1 MAGSPND
8 EFEVGEV
15 DLRIQPVDD
24 RTLLSPDVL
33 ERVVS
38 AVLTRLDERERSRAG
53 DQADRALWNSVRK
66 GS

>member
-1 MAGSPND
+1 MAGE

-38 AVLTRLDERERSRAG
+38 AVLARIDERARTQAG
-53 DQADRALWNSVRK
+53 AAADRAMWNSVRK
-66 GS
+66 VG

>member
-1 MAGSPND
+1 MAGQ

-15 DLRIQPVDD
+15 DLRVQPVDD

-38 AVLTRLDERERSRAG
+38 AVLARLDERDRSRAG
-53 DQADRALWNSVRK
+53 AAADRGMWNSVRK
-66 GS
+66 QG

>member
-1 MAGSPND
+1 MAGE
-8 EFEVGEV
+8 EFDVGEV

-38 AVLTRLDERERSRAG
+38 AVLARIDERERGRAG
-53 DQADRALWNSVRK
+53 GLSDRALWNSVRD
-66 GS
+66 GG

>member
-1 MAGSPND
+1 MAGE

-38 AVLTRLDERERSRAG
+38 AVLARIDERERTQAG
-53 DQADRALWNSVRK
+53 GKADRAMWNSVRK
-66 GS
+66 GG

>member
-1 MAGSPND
+1 MAGPD
-8 EFEVGEV
+8 EQFEVGEV

-33 ERVVS
+33 DRVVS
-38 AVLTRLDERERSRAG
+38 AVLARLDERERTQAG
-53 DQADRALWNSVRK
+53 AKSDRAMWNSVRK

>member
-1 MAGSPND
+1 MGSSAGD
-8 EFEVGEV
+8 FEVGEV

-33 ERVVS
+33 ERVVG
-38 AVLTRLDERERSRAG
+38 AVIARLDERGRSQAG
-53 DQADRALWNSVRK
+53 AQDDRAMWNSVRK

>member
-1 MAGSPND
+1 MAGPD
-8 EFEVGEV
+8 EQFEVGEV
-15 DLRIQPVDD
+15 DLRVQPVDD

-38 AVLTRLDERERSRAG
+38 AVVARLDERNRGRAAAAG
-53 DQADRALWNSVRK
+53 DRAMWNSVRE

>member
-1 MAGSPND
+1 MAGE

-38 AVLTRLDERERSRAG
+38 AVLARIDERERTQADG
-53 DQADRALWNSVRK
+53 KADRAMWNSVRK
-66 GS
+66 GG